1 MTCRRVSGRRL
12 YCVHVCKRYLYP
24 QTGMPVRLQ
33 HLRVAGV
40 PVVTVPTTRLPGPP
54 RPASLA
60 FIGRKYDE
68 AKLLALAY
76 DYEQATQLRI
86 VPDLP

>member
-1 MTCRRVSGRRL
+1 M
-12 YCVHVCKRYLYP
+12 
-24 QTGMPVRLQ
+24 
-33 HLRVAGV
+33 

-60 FIGRKYDE
+60 FIGRKFDE